1 MWPIFFV
8 TGESLTSEKSLA
20 KFWFCD
26 RQLVPKIPIKK
37 MGWNIIGYL
46 PQSVQG
52 ESSTAK
58 PKIRLCVFKEKV
70 SFPFKLLAY
79 IGIEKLCYEMK

>member
-1 MWPIFFV
+1 
-8 TGESLTSEKSLA
+8 
-20 KFWFCD
+20 
-26 RQLVPKIPIKK
+26 

-46 PQSVQG
+46 YHSLYKEKAQQLN
-52 ESSTAK
+52 
-58 PKIRLCVFKEKV
+58 PKLDCVFKEKV

>member
-1 MWPIFFV
+1 
-8 TGESLTSEKSLA
+8 
-20 KFWFCD
+20 
-26 RQLVPKIPIKK
+26 